1 MGDNEIKE
9 YLHTLMADVLNR
21 EIYPVIDKLR
31 MAEMDNRRVFRIM
44 SEMVKGLEVMGKL
57 PDSVTIF
64 GSARTRPEEDLYRT
78 ARKIGQR
85 FAEEG
90 YAVVTGGGPGLME
103 AANRGAMDAG
113 GESVGLNIVLPHEQ
127 EANQYVNTPLS
138 FRYFFIR
145 KVMFLKYAKALV
157 IMPGGFGTM
166 DELFESLTL
175 KQTGKMQRFPIILY
189 SKKYW
194 GGLYEWMR
202 DRMVDSGFIDSEEL
216 ELFSM
221 TDDPEDVVDRVCRY
235 CQAQKKP
242 YFSYLEHDEFNEKP
256 EQRGR

>member
-1 MGDNEIKE
+1 VGEDELKQ
-9 YLHTLMADVLNR
+9 YLHTMMADVLNR
-21 EIYPVIDKLR
+21 EVYPIVDKLR

-64 GSARTRPEEDLYRT
+64 GSARTKPEDDLYRT

-103 AANRGAMDAG
+103 AANRGATDAG
-113 GESVGLNIVLPHEQ
+113 GESVGLNIVLPSEQ
-127 EANQYVNTPLS
+127 EPNKYVNTLLS

-145 KVMFLKYAKALV
+145 KVMFVKYAKALV

-189 SKKYW
+189 DKKYW
-194 GGLYEWMR
+194 GGLYDWMR
-202 DRMVDSGFIDSEEL
+202 EQMIDHGFIDPEEL
-216 ELFSM
+216 ELFSI
-221 TDDPEDVVDRVCRY
+221 TDDPEEVVDRVCRY

-242 YFSYLEHDEFNEKP
+242 YVSYVESDEFNE
-256 EQRGR
+256 RS